1 MAPLKLCIHNMYTY
15 IRVRCIHAEKQGSH
29 NKTGYVLTA
38 EDRYKMVWL
47 SRGDHFGVQWWAKQ
61 QNITVTEALHDMIHE
76 FMAKRLEAF
85 RQKTIEIATSNL
97 LLCAFVKPYGHSLH
111 FVPR

>member
-1 MAPLKLCIHNMYTY
+1 MPK
-15 IRVRCIHAEKQGSH
+15 KQGSH

-76 FMAKRLEAF
+76 FMAKRLEAYK
-85 RQKTIEIATSNL
+85 QKGIEDAL
-97 LLCAFVKPYGHSLH
+97 LEGKIEPSL
-111 FVPR
+111 FQKLRRIPLRRRKRS